1 MVFSGV
7 VNSGCS
13 SNMTPSNN
21 CPIVIVIIIIII
33 IELARTNW
41 AISYNFYYTSLL
53 R

>member
-13 SNMTPSNN
+13 SNMTSSNN
-21 CPIVIVIIIIII
+21 CPIVIIMIIIIID
-33 IELARTNW
+33 LARTNW